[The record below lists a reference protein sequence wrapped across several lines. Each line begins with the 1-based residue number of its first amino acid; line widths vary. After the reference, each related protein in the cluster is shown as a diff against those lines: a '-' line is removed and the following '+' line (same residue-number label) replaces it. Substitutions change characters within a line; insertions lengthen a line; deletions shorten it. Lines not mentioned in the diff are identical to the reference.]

1 MDGLIVDLR
10 HSAEVMKLLD
20 DEPELRPVTKEE
32 DHNLDLMLVGGF
44 ADLRPYADRVRRR
57 YANEIAALEIPP
69 AFDLD
74 VLMYD
79 LRTRFAR
86 DFGFVPVM
94 DKNADTVIGLPQHK
108 GIADPLRAAGPALT
122 SSAAQTDG
130 NGVRVG
136 VVDTALMPHPS
147 FPPDLV
153 TGNEIESTVPG
164 TGLPALPP
172 PVLAAHAAFV
182 VGLIRFQAPAARI
195 LVRAGLRADR
205 DTSTVWHVARK
216 IAELR
221 DQHLDV
227 VNLSFGVADNEGA
240 PPMALARAIDR
251 LGPDV
256 LVVAAAGNRKG
267 QLGEPKQIWPAA
279 MTDVV
284 AVGAK
289 VGANG
294 AFFSMTG
301 PWVDCTAEGVHVTS
315 TFPATPVQTSEG
327 VRTFDDG
334 RARWSGTS
342 FATATVTGAI
352 AARMSRNPGM
362 KAREA
367 FAVLLADAGA
377 DPVSLPAPVT

>member
-10 HSAEVMKLLD
+10 HRAEIMKLLD
-20 DEPELRPVTKEE
+20 DEPELRPATKEE

-44 ADLRPYADRVRRR
+44 TDLHAYADRARRR
-57 YANEIAALEIPP
+57 YANEIDALGIPP
-69 AFDLD
+69 TLDLD

-86 DFGFVPVM
+86 DLGFVPVM
-94 DKNADTVIGLPQHK
+94 DRNADTVIGLPQHK
-108 GIADPLRAAGPALT
+108 AIADPLRVDGPSPV
-122 SSAAQTDG
+122 SSAAETDG
-130 NGVRVG
+130 HDVRIG
-136 VVDTALMPHPS
+136 VVDTALMGHPS
-147 FPPDLV
+147 FPADLV
-153 TGNEIESTVPG
+153 SGDEFQATVPG
-164 TGLPALPP
+164 TDLPALPP
-172 PVLAAHAAFV
+172 RVLAAHATFV

-205 DTSTVWHVARK
+205 ETSNVWHVARK

-221 DQHLDV
+221 DQRLDLL
-227 VNLSFGVADNEGA
+227 NLSLGVADDDA
-240 PPMALARAIDR
+240 PPIALQRAIDR

-256 LVVAAAGNRKG
+256 LVLAAAGNRG
-267 QLGEPKQIWPAA
+267 ASSFAPKHIWPAA

-284 AVGAK
+284 AVGATE
-289 VGANG
+289 
-294 AFFSMTG
+294 AFFSTTG
-301 PWVDCTAEGVHVTS
+301 PWVDCFAEGVQVTS
-315 TFPATPVQTSEG
+315 TFPTAA
-327 VRTFDDG
+327 VRLSDHVKSFENG

-367 FAVLLADAGA
+367 FAVLLADSGP
-377 DPVSLPAPVT
+377 DPVHQVRLPTP

>member
-10 HSAEVMKLLD
+10 NSAEIMKLLD
-20 DEPELRPVTKEE
+20 DEPELRPTTKEE
-32 DHNLDLMLVGGF
+32 DHNLDLMLLEGF
-44 ADLRPYADRVRRR
+44 ADLSAYADRVRRR

-69 AFDLD
+69 TLNLDL
-74 VLMYD
+74 LMYD

-86 DFGFVPVM
+86 DLGFVPVM

-108 GIADPLRAAGPALT
+108 GIADPLSADGPARI
-122 SSAAQTDG
+122 SPAVETDG
-130 NGVRVG
+130 HGVRVG

-153 TGNEIESTVPG
+153 TGNELDVTVPG
-164 TGLPALPP
+164 TDLPALPP
-172 PVLAAHAAFV
+172 PVLAAHATFV

-195 LVRAGLRADR
+195 QVRAGLRADR

-227 VNLSFGVADNEGA
+227 VNLSFGVADNEGV
-240 PPMALARAIDR
+240 PPMALNRAIDR
-251 LGPDV
+251 LGPDA

-267 QLGEPKQIWPAA
+267 QMREPKQIWPAA

-284 AVGAK
+284 AVGAE
-289 VGANG
+289 G

-301 PWVDCTAEGVHVTS
+301 PWVDCVADGVQVTS
-315 TFPATPVQTSEG
+315 TFPTTPVRTSEG
-327 VRTFDDG
+327 VKTFDGG

-352 AARMSRNPGM
+352 AARMSRTPGM
-362 KAREA
+362 TAREA
-367 FAVLLADAGA
+367 FAVLLAEPGP
-377 DPVSLPAPVT
+377 DPVSLPAP